1 LRLSVGLNAPE
12 IGKYGGTAHGAVIE
26 KEARMISVG
35 KNAPDFQ
42 LKDQFGRTI
51 SLSVFK
57 GKKHLMLLFYPLDFT
72 PT

>member
-1 LRLSVGLNAPE
+1 
-12 IGKYGGTAHGAVIE
+12 
-26 KEARMISVG
+26 MISVG